1 MGILSLPQGNTN
13 STQLKATKQLGDS
26 NIQLFLELEGSKI
39 IRLILLLLH
48 NPRVKSIKRVL
59 SSGLIQML

>member
-1 MGILSLPQGNTN
+1 MGILSLAQGNTN

-26 NIQLFLELEGSKI
+26 NIQPFLELEGSKI
-39 IRLILLLLH
+39 IRLLLLLH